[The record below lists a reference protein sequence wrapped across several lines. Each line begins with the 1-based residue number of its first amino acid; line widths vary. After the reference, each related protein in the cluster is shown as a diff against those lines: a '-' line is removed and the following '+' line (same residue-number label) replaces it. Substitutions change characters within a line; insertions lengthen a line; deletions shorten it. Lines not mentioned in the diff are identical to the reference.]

1 MIHRIRERKFMNPTE
16 ENRKKLA
23 SPKRQAPAEQLWLN
37 YYNDTLMKSGLITE
51 EQYNRMKLRI
61 IGRKA
66 Q

>member
-1 MIHRIRERKFMNPTE
+1 MNPTE

-23 SPKRQAPAEQLWLN
+23 SPKRKTRTEQLWLN

-66 Q
+66 